1 MTLAEE
7 LLTVAG
13 ERVSFLMGVVSGWLT
28 RLQWMAQMNVCMDKH
43 KLNLMG
49 MIVLK
54 KEGPIGS

>member
-13 ERVSFLMGVVSGWLT
+13 VTVSFLMAVVSGWLT
-28 RLQWMAQMNVCMDKH
+28 RLQWMAQMNVCMDRH

-49 MIVLK
+49 MIV
-54 KEGPIGS
+54 